1 MVPTLVEALID
12 VPIKAIA
19 CGAGHMAAISG
30 TPFNV
35 RERPAKG
42 LILIT
47 PV

>member
-35 RERPAKG
+35 CVSDQRRG
-42 LILIT
+42 GF
-47 PV
+47 